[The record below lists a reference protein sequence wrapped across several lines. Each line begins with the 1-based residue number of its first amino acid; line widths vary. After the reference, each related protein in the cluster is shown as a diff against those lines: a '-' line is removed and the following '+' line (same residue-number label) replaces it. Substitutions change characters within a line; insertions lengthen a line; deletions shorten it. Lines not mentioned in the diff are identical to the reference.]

1 MEESFKVLIGG
12 QWVDALSGETMQV
25 INPATS
31 EVIARVPKCGQA
43 DVERAVNAALEAG
56 PGWAMKTVGERS
68 KVLLKLSQIIMAH
81 QEELAQLETAEH
93 GSPIRKT
100 MNFDV
105 PMCAEQFEY
114 FAGIGRAMT
123 GQTLPVGPW
132 CSSMTIREPLGVIG
146 LITPWNF
153 PALMVVWKLGAA
165 LITGN
170 TCVVKP
176 PSVAPLTTLKLAEY
190 AMEAGAPAGVVN
202 VITGPGETVGEAIV
216 QHPKV
221 AKIGFTGDTI
231 TGKRIMHLASA
242 TAKQVGLELGGK
254 NAFIVM
260 DDADVD
266 SAVEGAIWSAFFNSG
281 QVCAAASRF
290 YVHRSLCDQFT
301 EKMVAAAKNLRM
313 GDPTKMETVIG
324 PVAYQGHR
332 DKIEEY
338 VKEARNTGAKLLLGG
353 ERPDND
359 ETRKG
364 FFVAPTIFGG
374 CNNSMRLMQD
384 EVFGPVVGIV
394 PFDTAE
400 EAVSLANDSKYGLSA
415 SIWTKDLRNGM
426 VLAGQIKAGTV
437 WLNEHLIVFCETPWG
452 GCKESRW
459 ATVQS
464 LRGPVLFLLVPG
476 GPSSSRAPS
485 PLIVFIRPR

>member
-1 MEESFKVLIGG
+1 MEQSFKVLIGG
-12 QWVDALSGETMQV
+12 QWVDALSGETMQIV
-25 INPATS
+25 NPATS
-31 EVIARVPKCGQA
+31 QVVAKVPKCTSA
-43 DVERAVNAALEAG
+43 DVDRAVDAALQAG
-56 PGWAMKTVGERS
+56 PEWAAKTVGERS
-68 KVLLKLSQIIMAH
+68 KMLLKLSQIIMAH
-81 QEELAQLETAEH
+81 LEELAQLETAEH

-114 FAGIGRAMT
+114 FAGIGRALT

-170 TCVVKP
+170 TCVIKP
-176 PSVAPLTTLKLAEY
+176 PSIAPLTTLKLGEY
-190 AMEAGAPAGVVN
+190 AMEAGIPAGVAN

-221 AKIGFTGDTI
+221 AKIGFTGDTS
-231 TGKRIMHLASA
+231 TGKRIMSLASA

-260 DDADVD
+260 EDADVD

-290 YVHRSLCDQFT
+290 YIHRSLCDQFT
-301 EKMVAAAKNLRM
+301 EKMVAAAKNLRV

-338 VKEARNTGAKLLLGG
+338 VAEAKSSGAKLLLGG
-353 ERPDND
+353 ERPNDD
-359 ETRKG
+359 ETRNG

-374 CNNSMRLMQD
+374 CNNGMRFMQD

-394 PFDTAE
+394 PFDTPE
-400 EAVSLANDSKYGLSA
+400 EAVGLANDTRYGLSA
-415 SIWTKDLRNGM
+415 SIWTKDLRSGM
-426 VLAGQIKAGTV
+426 VMAGQIKAGTI
-437 WLNEHLIVFCETPWG
+437 WLNEHLIIFCETPWG
-452 GCKESRW
+452 GCKESGW
-459 ATVQS
+459 GKDLSTMVLEEYTMTKHIYIDLTGA
-464 LRGPVLFLLVPG
+464 PVKPWYMLLK
-476 GPSSSRAPS
+476 
-485 PLIVFIRPR
+485 